1 MKVGGLWRYPV
12 KSMQGES
19 CTIVDVTKKG
29 IVGDRRYGIL
39 DIGSG
44 TIVSAKKDGRVLEG
58 RAFLAGVELTIR
70 LPTGE
75 TLLALGAGVDTA
87 LSGWLGRPVHLIE
100 ARADGRG
107 TYEMPINF
115 EDDQSDPIQWQGPSG
130 AFVDTSPVHLLTTAT
145 LAAVQ
150 RERPDLQWHL
160 SRFRPNLVINTD
172 SDDTDPEDTEDGW
185 IGKRLTIGEVEL
197 QVYKPC
203 SRCVMTTRVQPG
215 GIERQLDILRHINT
229 AHETNLGVHAR
240 VLRPGR
246 IEVGQPVA
254 LSATSAAA
262 G

>member
-1 MKVGGLWRYPV
+1 MKVGALWRYPV

-19 CTIVDVTKKG
+19 CTVVDVTKKG
-29 IVGDRRYGIL
+29 IVGDRGYGVL
-39 DIGSG
+39 DLGSG
-44 TIVSAKKDGRVLEG
+44 TIVSAKKDGRLLEA
-58 RAFLAGVELTIR
+58 RALLAGVELTIR

-75 TLLALGAGVDTA
+75 TLLALGAGVDAA
-87 LSGWLGRPVHLIE
+87 LSAWLGRPVHLLA
-100 ARADGRG
+100 ARSDGRG
-107 TYEMPINF
+107 TFEMPINF
-115 EDDQSDPIQWQGPSG
+115 EDDQSEPIQWQGPSG
-130 AFVDTSPVHLLTTAT
+130 PFVDSSPIHVLTTAT

-172 SDDTDPEDTEDGW
+172 SDDNEDEW
-185 IGKRLTIGEVEL
+185 IGKRLTVGEVEL

-215 GIERQLDILRHINT
+215 GVERQLDILRHIN
-229 AHETNLGVHAR
+229 AARQTNLGVHAR

-246 IEVGQPVA
+246 IEVGQPAA

>member
-1 MKVGGLWRYPV
+1 MKVGALWRYPV

-19 CTIVDVTKKG
+19 CTVVDVTKKG
-29 IVGDRRYGIL
+29 IVGDRGYGVL
-39 DIGSG
+39 DLGSG
-44 TIVSAKKDGRVLEG
+44 TIVSAKKDGRLLEA
-58 RAFLAGVELTIR
+58 RALLAGVELTIR

-75 TLLALGAGVDTA
+75 TLLALGAGVDAA
-87 LSGWLGRPVHLIE
+87 LSAWLGRPVHLLA
-100 ARADGRG
+100 ARSDGRG
-107 TYEMPINF
+107 TFEMPINF
-115 EDDQSDPIQWQGPSG
+115 EDDQSEPIQWQGPSG
-130 AFVDTSPVHLLTTAT
+130 PFVDSSPIHVLTTAT

-172 SDDTDPEDTEDGW
+172 SDDNEDEW
-185 IGKRLTIGEVEL
+185 IGKRLTVGEVEL

-215 GIERQLDILRHINT
+215 GVERQLDILRHIN
-229 AHETNLGVHAR
+229 AARQTNLGVHAR

-246 IEVGQPVA
+246 IEVGQPAA
-254 LSATSAAA
+254 LSATSAA

>member
-1 MKVGGLWRYPV
+1 MKVGALWRYPV

-19 CTIVDVTKKG
+19 CTVVDVTKKG
-29 IVGDRRYGIL
+29 IVGDRGYGVL
-39 DIGSG
+39 DLGSG
-44 TIVSAKKDGRVLEG
+44 TIVSAKKDGRLLEA
-58 RAFLAGVELTIR
+58 RALLAGVELTIR

-75 TLLALGAGVDTA
+75 TLLALGAGVDAA
-87 LSGWLGRPVHLIE
+87 LSAWLGRPVHLLA
-100 ARADGRG
+100 ARSDGRG
-107 TYEMPINF
+107 TFEMPINF
-115 EDDQSDPIQWQGPSG
+115 EDDQSEPIQWQGPSG
-130 AFVDTSPVHLLTTAT
+130 PFVDSSPIHVLTTAT

-172 SDDTDPEDTEDGW
+172 SDDNEDEW
-185 IGKRLTIGEVEL
+185 IGKRLTVGEVEL

-215 GIERQLDILRHINT
+215 GVERQLDILRHIN
-229 AHETNLGVHAR
+229 AARQTNLGVHAR